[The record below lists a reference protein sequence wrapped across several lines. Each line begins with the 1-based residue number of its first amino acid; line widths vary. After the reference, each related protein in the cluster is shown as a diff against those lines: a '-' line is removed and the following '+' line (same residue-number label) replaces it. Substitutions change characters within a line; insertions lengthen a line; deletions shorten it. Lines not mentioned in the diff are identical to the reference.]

1 LSFPDVTP
9 EKHARLQESL
19 AKTAELREPFDRAL
33 GSAKTGREVTP
44 AAGEHGRQDRGTPGE
59 PKVTLELEVLPG
71 SLHAL
76 QPVPLRLRLSNLGTA
91 DARLVK
97 RPNAKLALFAFSILG
112 PGEPTWTSVALFP
125 DTTGAGLAGDPFL
138 FKPGEALILH
148 AEPQLFLGY
157 QPGPRTFK
165 GGEYRI
171 RALFTA
177 LVDAQKEPVAHEVR
191 VTVQAPA
198 ESDLGLLNRLV
209 GEGWLGFLGTRAPV
223 SASAGVKTPA
233 EIWTL
238 LADLAPGREPDEAGA
253 LVAELAAGLPAPETW
268 PKAERLLLLAYAAEK
283 AGNAILAGHLRDKFR
298 RLCPDDVHL
307 GPQR

>member
-1 LSFPDVTP
+1 
-9 EKHARLQESL
+9 
-19 AKTAELREPFDRAL
+19 
-33 GSAKTGREVTP
+33 
-44 AAGEHGRQDRGTPGE
+44 
-59 PKVTLELEVLPG
+59 LELEVLPG
-71 SLHAL
+71 SLYAL

-97 RPNAKLALFAFSILG
+97 RPNAKLALFAFSIQG

-148 AEPQLFLGY
+148 SEPQLFLGY

-198 ESDLGLLNRLV
+198 ESDLGFLNRLV

-238 LADLAPGREPDEAGA
+238 LADLARGNTSVYAEDLRTGLLALSRDFEPLWLTRGRTPEAAGA
-253 LVAELAAGLPAPETW
+253 LITELASGIPVPATW
-268 PKAERLLLLAYAAEK
+268 ARAERLLLLAYAAEK
-283 AGNAILAGHLRDKFR
+283 AGNATLAGHYRETFR
-298 RLCPDDVHL
+298 RLCPDDLHL
-307 GPQR
+307 NPQR